1 MTRNT
6 THAAI
11 AAALLALL
19 APGGLCRPARAA
31 GLSTDV
37 ALTPPLN
44 GTILRVQFRYS
55 RLFDESTSLGR
66 EVHRS
71 AQPIT
76 LAYGATEKLA
86 LIGTL
91 PIIYRKIEF
100 GSGATM
106 SDTGVGDIPL
116 RAKYRFYQDDKPGKT
131 TRWAVI
137 GGLEIPTFDGA
148 FSSES
153 FDPIVGTV
161 WTHQERDWWI
171 DWDVIYKINTG
182 GGIDG
187 DDELFGNIAYS
198 HRLVGGESDATGPW
212 GLYALAELNARYIT
226 DGSVQLFGTPGLQ
239 FITPNFILEG
249 GIQLPIAQDMKS
261 PRLSK
266 DYTVI
271 LSLRIQF

>member
-1 MTRNT
+1 MAGYGARSV
-6 THAAI
+6 I
-11 AAALLALL
+11 AGSLLTWAGL
-19 APGGLCRPARAA
+19 GGLAGSAHAA

-37 ALTPPLN
+37 ALTPPLH
-44 GTILRVQFRYS
+44 GTILRIQFRYS

-66 EVHRS
+66 AVHRS

-106 SDTGVGDIPL
+106 SDTGVGDIAL

-137 GGLEIPTFDGA
+137 GGLEIPTFDSA

-171 DWDVIYKINTG
+171 DWDVIYKLNTRLTEFFYHNYLSVPWVAAANLIANKTVVPELVFRDAAG
-182 GGIDG
+182 WDRAEEELRRLLADG
-187 DDELFGNIAYS
+187 PEREACLAD
-198 HRLVGGESDATGPW
+198 
-212 GLYALAELNARYIT
+212 LAEVRARM
-226 DGSVQLFGTPGLQ
+226 GEPGASSRAARWVKQ
-239 FITPNFILEG
+239 FF
-249 GIQLPIAQDMKS
+249 AS
-261 PRLSK
+261 
-266 DYTVI
+266 
-271 LSLRIQF
+271 